1 MDDARLSSYLS
12 DHLAGSAGGASVARR
27 CLARSRGSEVGDYL
41 ERFLDEV
48 EFERARLRATIDRL
62 AAPTGLAKRVAGLV
76 GTWAGLIQELAPTAY
91 TELDR
96 MRDLEV
102 LCVGV
107 RAKQLLWE
115 ALDQVAGDGDR
126 LDDLELDRLRE
137 MAKDQAAVLQ
147 RLRRKAIRPAFEA
160 TPTAAT
166 A

>member
-1 MDDARLSSYLS
+1 MDDERLSSYLS

-41 ERFLDEV
+41 ERFLGEI
-48 EFERARLRATIDRL
+48 ELERERLQAAIDRL
-62 AAPTGLAKRVAGLV
+62 GAPTGLAKRMAGLV
-76 GTWAGLIQELAPTAY
+76 GTWVGLIQELAPTAY

-96 MRDLEV
+96 MRDLEL

-107 RAKQLLWE
+107 RGKELLWE
-115 ALDQVAGDGDR
+115 ALERVAAEDDR
-126 LDDLELDRLRE
+126 LDSLELDHLRE

-147 RLRRKAIRPAFEA
+147 RLRRKAIGPAFEA
-160 TPTAAT
+160 TPTPAT